1 MNRYGLKFHH
11 LGLAVKSADAAFRYL
26 EDLGYRP
33 GSTCYDPLQKVYLAM
48 RHHDHMPD
56 VEVIWPG
63 SEVSPIDRVL
73 KRNDGMIYHLCYT
86 SEDVERSVAALADAG
101 LEVLPLGAAQPAV
114 LFDGNEVSFYSITG
128 VGIIEIIAERA
139 RVQTDV
145 DEPQVSRLCAESIL
159 E

>member
-11 LGLAVKSADAAFRYL
+11 LGLAVKSSEAAFRYL

-33 GSTCYDPLQKVYLAM
+33 GSACYDPLQKVHLAM

-63 SEVSPIDRVL
+63 SEVSPIDRML

-86 SEDVERSVAALADAG
+86 SDDVERSVVALTEA
-101 LEVLPLGAAQPAV
+101 
-114 LFDGNEVSFYSITG
+114 
-128 VGIIEIIAERA
+128 
-139 RVQTDV
+139 
-145 DEPQVSRLCAESIL
+145 
-159 E
+159 